1 MKKRVIALAVASL
14 VSGTAFAQSAPT
26 NVTVY
31 GIVDM
36 GYHYYSDPIVKGTK
50 SMSAIDSGDQSPS
63 RFGFKGTED
72 LGDGLSA
79 NFDAVFTFSGDV
91 NSAITPYRKTFV
103 GLTSTT
109 FGQIKAGQFATFED
123 DLVGATNVMAGNT
136 TVGQPSKVYLA
147 GSSYYN
153 AVGYFSPV
161 WNGLQLRAAFSSA
174 DKTGDV
180 EPLPLV
186 PTDLGQQ
193 KTAKT
198 NQRHYAIAAHY
209 NNGPLIGGATYE
221 INKYQ
226 DVSGQT
232 NGYDSGNVWH
242 LFGAYDFKVV
252 RVNAAYGTYNYAA
265 NDVAIEKKDT
275 RKQWQ
280 LGVSTPV
287 GEKGLLAL
295 NYAHANIKY
304 RSDATPDDKQG
315 FWGVGFFYNLSKRT
329 NFYTAYGKINQDDSN
344 QTANKAGWGVGSTAS
359 YNQAFS
365 AGLRHQF

>member
-180 EPLPLV
+180 DPLAA
-186 PTDLGQQ
+186 TSGAQD
-193 KTAKT
+193 TTKT
-198 NQRHYAIAAHY
+198 NQRRYAIAAHY

-226 DVSGQT
+226 NLSGLT
-232 NGYDSGNVWH
+232 NNYDSGNVWH

-252 RVNAAYGTYNYAA
+252 RVNAAYGTFNYAA
-265 NDVAIEKKDT
+265 NDAEKKDT

-295 NYAHANIKY
+295 NYAHADLAY
-304 RSDATPDDKQG
+304 RSATTPDDKQG

-344 QTANKAGWGVGSTAS
+344 TSKVGWGTGSTAS